1 MAGYAAKEQEPIRR
15 VVYGT
20 TEPQNAPG
28 QSMTLQQVEVDP
40 GAKLPE
46 HFHEGTQL
54 ATIKAGVLT
63 YEVVSGSVTVLR
75 KDGTSETLGAPNTL
89 KLRVGDTLVENEA
102 LVHYG
107 ANNGDKK
114 VVLDVAALLRDG
126 APLATT
132 IGSGATGDTV
142 KLETTLSSQ
151 SRTLYQVGPGNES
164 TYGWNRLTGT
174 SSLNGQPV
182 SIEMLAS
189 SSNAVLPNMTRPP
202 VLVTGLAS
210 VDVVEPTGVAEHP
223 SLGERPLDPVNHLPR
238 PLVHLRRVLAK
249 RDELLV
255 LRSGADPEVEPA
267 TGQDVGDRRVLGN
280 ADRVVERQQRHCRTD
295 PQALGPGRDG
305 GRDQHR

>member
-1 MAGYAAKEQEPIRR
+1 MVLGAAVAANAAKEREPIRR

-20 TEPQNAPG
+20 TQPQNAPG
-28 QSMTLQQVEVDP
+28 QSMTLQQVEIDP

-75 KDGTSETLGAPNTL
+75 KDGTTETLGAPNTL

-142 KLETTLSSQ
+142 RLETTLSSQ
-151 SRTLYQVGPGNES
+151 SRTLYQVGPGNGS
-164 TYGWNRLTGT
+164 TYGWNRLTGA

-182 SIEMLAS
+182 SIEMLATVDYTS
-189 SSNAVLPNMTRPP
+189 GNGPFSGVVTFTFADGSTIGVSTVGSTVAQPNGTD
-202 VLVTGLAS
+202 AS
-210 VDVVEPTGVAEHP
+210 FASTLGVI
-223 SLGERPLDPVNHLPR
+223 G
-238 PLVHLRRVLAK
+238 
-249 RDELLV
+249 
-255 LRSGADPEVEPA
+255 G
-267 TGQDVGDRRVLGN
+267 TGQYVNTTGYGTFTGTRSAALGTDVGAVFTLQLRPKGN
-280 ADRVVERQQRHCRTD
+280 
-295 PQALGPGRDG
+295 
-305 GRDQHR
+305 